1 MGGDS
6 RRHQLLLLPFAL
18 FLVKKKKGPSPVL
31 GMSMM
36 GKWVPVG
43 PESNHVA
50 LPSLPAKHLV
60 VYFFIVSPLWC
71 FIMYL
76 HFESKCLGIWLSFWE
91 NTDYPVFAFEHKL
104 WCPILLPSLEFGG
117 PVHYPLDNG
126 ELPPTQE
133 MEIGCELTVWRS
145 LLALLWIHCLLKQQ
159 GSPTISTEPLLWFK
173 PGVKF
178 WATLKTGAHSLL
190 LRGSQSFLFFWKR
203 T

>member
-1 MGGDS
+1 MS
-6 RRHQLLLLPFAL
+6 PSWAWKQSC
-18 FLVKKKKGPSPVL
+18 GPSF
-31 GMSMM
+31 STS
-36 GKWVPVG
+36 
-43 PESNHVA
+43 EAS
-50 LPSLPAKHLV
+50 SSI
-60 VYFFIVSPLWC
+60 FFIVSPSWC

-76 HFESKCLGIWLSFWE
+76 HFESKCLEIWLSFWE
-91 NTDYPVFAFEHKL
+91 NTDYPVFAFERKL
-104 WCPILLPSLEFGG
+104 WCPILLPSLEFWG
-117 PVHYPLDNG
+117 PVHYRLDNG
-126 ELPPTQE
+126 ELTPTQE

-190 LRGSQSFLFFWKR
+190 LRGSQSFLFFWKS